1 LLTLTIDGHYLNLP
15 VVEVDGRL
23 VAIVDVLK
31 LTYATLEQVSP
42 IHLYRILPDLVPQMN
57 SLSTENQEQEG
68 GPMWGR
74 FFDSFGN
81 DDNDSV
87 LSGSH
92 DPRAALQSP
101 ASHLHGGKD
110 VDVHPNDSASVFND
124 DISELAGRDGLPIP
138 SGGISS
144 LSKGD
149 APPPVDDGTYVFKF
163 SSPSGRVHRFQ
174 SRTDDYEHLR
184 EIVAGKLTIDPYFT
198 NANLPE
204 GSIPLDPYD
213 FSMLYTDQDGDLVAL
228 DADGGVADAVSVA
241 QAAKSD
247 RVVLVLHGGKGW
259 GLDEKKAAEE
269 AATLRE
275 KERAEAAVAAEATKE
290 RAAHL
295 ARGDEIF
302 GIPRD
307 LILPASLGV
316 LAVVVIGVFTVSR
329 LSD

>member
-1 LLTLTIDGHYLNLP
+1 MPTLPVDGHYLNLP
-15 VVEVDGRL
+15 VIEADGRL

-42 IHLYRILPDLVPQMN
+42 LYLCRRLPDLVPQMN
-57 SLSTENQEQEG
+57 SLSAETQEQEG

-92 DPRAALQSP
+92 DPRAVLQSP
-101 ASHLHGGKD
+101 ASHLQGGKD
-110 VDVHPNDSASVFND
+110 ADVYPHDSASVFND
-124 DISELAGRDGLPIP
+124 DTSELVGGDGQPTH
-138 SGGISS
+138 SGGLSS
-144 LSKGD
+144 LSKGN
-149 APPPVDDGTYVFKF
+149 APPVDDGTYVFKF

-184 EIVAGKLTIDPYFT
+184 EIVAGKLAIDPYFT

-204 GSIPLDPYD
+204 GSVPLDPHD
-213 FSMLYTDQDGDLVAL
+213 FSMLYTDRDGDLVAL
-228 DADGGVADAVSVA
+228 DADGGVADAVNVA
-241 QAAKSD
+241 RAGKSD

-259 GLDEKKAAEE
+259 GFDEKKAAEE
-269 AATLRE
+269 ATIAARE
-275 KERAEAAVAAEATKE
+275 KERAEAAALEASKGK
-290 RAAHL
+290 AAHL
-295 ARGDEIF
+295 AHSDDFF

-316 LAVVVIGVFTVSR
+316 LAVVIIGVFTVSR

>member
-1 LLTLTIDGHYLNLP
+1 
-15 VVEVDGRL
+15 
-23 VAIVDVLK
+23 
-31 LTYATLEQVSP
+31 
-42 IHLYRILPDLVPQMN
+42 MN

-74 FFDSFGN
+74 FFDSFGH

-87 LSGSH
+87 VSGSH
-92 DPRAALQSP
+92 DPRAVLQSP
-101 ASHLHGGKD
+101 TSHLHGGKD

-124 DISELAGRDGLPIP
+124 DASEVFGQDGQAIP

-144 LSKGD
+144 LSKD
-149 APPPVDDGTYVFKF
+149 NAPPPVDDGTYVFKF

-174 SRTDDYEHLR
+174 SRVDDYEHVR
-184 EIVAGKLTIDPYFT
+184 EIVAGKLAIDPYFT

-204 GSIPLDPYD
+204 GSVPLDPYD
-213 FSMLYTDQDGDLVAL
+213 FTMLYTDRDGDLVAL
-228 DADGGVADAVSVA
+228 DTDGGVADAVSVA
-241 QAAKSD
+241 RAAKSD

-269 AATLRE
+269 AAAIAARE
-275 KERAEAAVAAEATKE
+275 KERAEIVAEAAKAK
-290 RAAHL
+290 AAHSAHNDDL
-295 ARGDEIF
+295 L

-316 LAVVVIGVFTVSR
+316 LAVAIIGVFMISR

>member
-1 LLTLTIDGHYLNLP
+1 
-15 VVEVDGRL
+15 
-23 VAIVDVLK
+23 
-31 LTYATLEQVSP
+31 
-42 IHLYRILPDLVPQMN
+42 MN

-87 LSGSH
+87 ISGSH
-92 DPRAALQSP
+92 DPRATLQSP
-101 ASHLHGGKD
+101 TSHLHGGKD
-110 VDVHPNDSASVFND
+110 ADVHPNDSASVFND
-124 DISELAGRDGLPIP
+124 DTSELVVGDGQPLP

-144 LSKGD
+144 LSKGN

-174 SRTDDYEHLR
+174 SRTDDYDHLR
-184 EIVAGKLTIDPYFT
+184 EIVAGKLALDPYFT

-204 GSIPLDPYD
+204 GSVPLDPYD
-213 FSMLYTDQDGDLVAL
+213 FSMLYTDRDGDLVAL
-228 DADGGVADAVSVA
+228 DADGGVTDAVNVA
-241 QAAKSD
+241 RTAKSD

-269 AATLRE
+269 AAATIAARE
-275 KERAEAAVAAEATKE
+275 KERAEAAAAVEAAKE
-290 RAAHL
+290 KAAQL
-295 ARGDEIF
+295 ARSDDIL

-307 LILPASLGV
+307 LVLPATLGV
-316 LAVVVIGVFTVSR
+316 LAVVIIGVFTVSR

>member
-1 LLTLTIDGHYLNLP
+1 LLTLLIDGHYLNLP
-15 VVEVDGRL
+15 VVEADGRL

-31 LTYATLEQVSP
+31 LTYATLEQVSSFR
-42 IHLYRILPDLVPQMN
+42 LCRRLPDLVRQMN

-74 FFDSFGN
+74 FFDSFGH

-87 LSGSH
+87 VSGSH

-101 ASHLHGGKD
+101 TSHLHGGKD
-110 VDVHPNDSASVFND
+110 VDVHPNDSASVND
-124 DISELAGRDGLPIP
+124 DTSELLGQDGQPIP

-144 LSKGD
+144 LSKGN
-149 APPPVDDGTYVFKF
+149 APPVDDGTYVFKF

-174 SRTDDYEHLR
+174 SRVDDYEHLR
-184 EIVAGKLTIDPYFT
+184 EIVAGKLAIDSYFT

-204 GSIPLDPYD
+204 GSEPLDPYD
-213 FSMLYTDQDGDLVAL
+213 FSMLYTDRDGDLVAL
-228 DADGGVADAVSVA
+228 DADGGVRDAVSVA
-241 QAAKSD
+241 RTGKSD

-259 GLDEKKAAEE
+259 GLGEKAAAEK
-269 AATLRE
+269 AASIAAQE
-275 KERAEAAVAAEATKE
+275 KERAEATKE
-290 RAAHL
+290 KAAHL
-295 ARGDEIF
+295 AHSDDIF

-307 LILPASLGV
+307 LILPVSLGV
-316 LAVVVIGVFTVSR
+316 LAVVIIGVFTISR

>member
-1 LLTLTIDGHYLNLP
+1 
-15 VVEVDGRL
+15 
-23 VAIVDVLK
+23 
-31 LTYATLEQVSP
+31 
-42 IHLYRILPDLVPQMN
+42 MN

-74 FFDSFGN
+74 FFDSFGH

-87 LSGSH
+87 VSGSH
-92 DPRAALQSP
+92 DPRAVLQSP
-101 ASHLHGGKD
+101 TSHLHGGKD

-124 DISELAGRDGLPIP
+124 DASEIFGQDGQAIP

-144 LSKGD
+144 LSKD
-149 APPPVDDGTYVFKF
+149 NAPPPVDDGTYVFKF

-174 SRTDDYEHLR
+174 SRVDDYEHVR
-184 EIVAGKLTIDPYFT
+184 EIVGGKLAIDPYFT

-204 GSIPLDPYD
+204 GSVPLDPYD
-213 FSMLYTDQDGDLVAL
+213 FTMLYTDRDGDLVAL
-228 DADGGVADAVSVA
+228 DTDGGVADAVSVA
-241 QAAKSD
+241 RAAKSD

-269 AATLRE
+269 AAAIAARE
-275 KERAEAAVAAEATKE
+275 KERAEIVAAEAAKAKT
-290 RAAHL
+290 AHSAHNDDL
-295 ARGDEIF
+295 L

-316 LAVVVIGVFTVSR
+316 LAVAIIGVFMISR

>member
-1 LLTLTIDGHYLNLP
+1 
-15 VVEVDGRL
+15 
-23 VAIVDVLK
+23 
-31 LTYATLEQVSP
+31 
-42 IHLYRILPDLVPQMN
+42 
-57 SLSTENQEQEG
+57 
-68 GPMWGR
+68 MWGR
-74 FFDSFGN
+74 FFDSFGQ

-87 LSGSH
+87 VSGSH

-101 ASHLHGGKD
+101 TSHLHGGKD

-124 DISELAGRDGLPIP
+124 DASELFGRDGQPIP

-144 LSKGD
+144 LSKD
-149 APPPVDDGTYVFKF
+149 NAPPPVDDGTYVFKF

-174 SRTDDYEHLR
+174 SRIDDYEHLR
-184 EIVAGKLTIDPYFT
+184 EVVAGKLALDPYFT

-204 GSIPLDPYD
+204 GSVPLDPYD
-213 FSMLYTDQDGDLVAL
+213 FAMLYTDRDGDLVAL
-228 DADGGVADAVSVA
+228 DTDGGVTDAVSVA
-241 QAAKSD
+241 RAAKSD

-269 AATLRE
+269 AAVIAARE
-275 KERAEAAVAAEATKE
+275 KERAETVAAEAAKAK
-290 RAAHL
+290 AAHL
-295 ARGDEIF
+295 AHNDVF

-316 LAVVVIGVFTVSR
+316 LAVVIIGVFTFSR

>member
-1 LLTLTIDGHYLNLP
+1 
-15 VVEVDGRL
+15 
-23 VAIVDVLK
+23 
-31 LTYATLEQVSP
+31 
-42 IHLYRILPDLVPQMN
+42 MN
-57 SLSTENQEQEG
+57 SLSAETQEQEG

-87 LSGSH
+87 VSGSH

-101 ASHLHGGKD
+101 TSHLQGGKD
-110 VDVHPNDSASVFND
+110 ADVHPNDSASVFND
-124 DISELAGRDGLPIP
+124 DISELVGGDGQPTH

-144 LSKGD
+144 LSKGN

-184 EIVAGKLTIDPYFT
+184 EIVAGKLAIDPYFT

-204 GSIPLDPYD
+204 GSVPLDPYD
-213 FSMLYTDQDGDLVAL
+213 FSMLYTDRDGDLVAL

-241 QAAKSD
+241 RAAKSD

-259 GLDEKKAAEE
+259 GLDEKKAV
-269 AATLRE
+269 AARE
-275 KERAEAAVAAEATKE
+275 KERAEAAAALEAAKE
-290 RAAHL
+290 KAAHL
-295 ARGDEIF
+295 ARNDDVF
-302 GIPRD
+302 GIPKD
-307 LILPASLGV
+307 LILPVSLGV
-316 LAVVVIGVFTVSR
+316 LAVVIIGVFTVSR